1 MLHEEKLGKQTRM
14 SFAKISEILKMPDLI
29 EVQKDSYRQF
39 IEHGFGEA
47 LADISPIKDFSERLV
62 LEFVDYKIDKEH
74 PKYSVAECKERDV
87 NYSAPL
93 RVMVRL
99 VNTQSGEVK
108 QQEVFMG
115 DFPLMTDQGTFIIN
129 GAERV
134 IVSQLVRSPGAYYT
148 ETVDKAGRHL
158 FSSQVIPNRGAW
170 LEFETDSNEIL
181 YAKVD
186 RQRKIHVSAL
196 MRAIGYSSNAQILEV
211 LGEEERLLNTLEKDT
226 TKDSVDG
233 LIEIYKRQRPGEPP
247 TEESARTLFNSL
259 FFDRRYDL
267 ARVGRYKFNYKL
279 GLAPRIEG
287 RTAAETVIAP
297 MTGEV
302 LVEEGDTITPELAV
316 RIADAGVEGVY
327 VLVDERRIRVVGNR
341 FVDAAK
347 YLDFD
352 PLEVGIN
359 EKVYFP
365 VLQQFLEER
374 VNSGMND
381 EEWREFLTANVYEL
395 SPRHI
400 IPADMVAS
408 VSYLMGLPYG
418 IGFCDDIDHLGNR
431 RIRSVGEL
439 LQNQIRVGLAR
450 LERVVRERMGIQDLD
465 IAMPSNLINIRPVTA
480 AIKEFFGS

>member
-1 MLHEEKLGKQTRM
+1 MLHEAKMGKQTRM
-14 SFAKISEILKMPDLI
+14 SFSKINEILDMPDLI

-39 IEHGFGEA
+39 VEHGFGEA

-74 PKYSVAECKERDV
+74 PKYSVAECKDRDV

-93 RVMVRL
+93 RVLVRL
-99 VNTQSGEVK
+99 INTQSGEVK

-148 ETVDKAGRHL
+148 ETVDKVGRHL

-196 MRAIGYSSNAQILEV
+196 MRAIGYSSNAEILEM
-211 LGEEERLLNTLEKDT
+211 LGEEERLLKTLEKDPT
-226 TKDSVDG
+226 QDTVDG

-247 TEESARTLFNSL
+247 TEESARSLFNAL

-279 GLAPRIEG
+279 GIAPRLEG
-287 RTAAETVIAP
+287 RVAAENVVDPA
-297 MTGEV
+297 TGEI
-302 LVEEGDTITPELAV
+302 LAEEGVEITREMAET
-316 RIADAGVEGVY
+316 IADAGVEGVY
-327 VLVDERRIRVVGNR
+327 VMVGDTRIRIVGNR

-347 YLDFD
+347 YLDF
-352 PLEVGIN
+352 
-359 EKVYFP
+359 
-365 VLQQFLEER
+365 
-374 VNSGMND
+374 
-381 EEWREFLTANVYEL
+381 
-395 SPRHI
+395 
-400 IPADMVAS
+400 
-408 VSYLMGLPYG
+408 
-418 IGFCDDIDHLGNR
+418 
-431 RIRSVGEL
+431 
-439 LQNQIRVGLAR
+439 
-450 LERVVRERMGIQDLD
+450 
-465 IAMPSNLINIRPVTA
+465 
-480 AIKEFFGS
+480 